1 MANGVRESDGM
12 SSPSSGRIGRTR
24 RRGGGEGSIYR
35 RADGKWVGSA
45 DLGWLGDKRRR
56 KVVYGRTQA
65 EVRDKL
71 RALRNVI
78 DAGLPLPDDQLTV
91 GELVERFLCDV
102 APDRVSASTLD
113 NYRRVAKHHLIPT
126 LGRKKLAALTPMD
139 VQALIRA
146 KMDAGYSPRTVRL
159 IRGLLVQ
166 CISQAERWGIVAR
179 NVARLTDGPKLA
191 RSEGRTLSPLQA
203 RQLLDAARGDRLE
216 ACFIVLLAL
225 GLRKGEA
232 LGVAWTDIDLDR
244 GLLVVRQALK
254 RVGGAVSLGDVK
266 TSGSRRM
273 INLPDEVVAAL
284 RSHRARQAAERLAAG
299 PSWHESALVFTT
311 PIGTP
316 IDPSNFRRQFDKI
329 CGRAGLIGWHPHEL
343 RHSAASIMLAAGV
356 PLEVVS
362 RVLGH
367 ASIRITAD
375 VYGHI
380 MDPQRKQA
388 ADAMSSVLW
397 GASPS

>member
-1 MANGVRESDGM
+1 MDDVRNVAATDSFRARADRA
-12 SSPSSGRIGRTR
+12 SK
-24 RRGGGEGSIYR
+24 RRGAGEGSIYR
-35 RADGKWVGSA
+35 RADGKWTGSIN
-45 DLGWLGDKRRR
+45 LGWEDGKRHRR
-56 KVVYGRTQA
+56 VVYGRSQA
-65 EVRDKL
+65 EVRDKVRGLL
-71 RALRNVI
+71 RGMEV
-78 DAGLPLPDDQLTV
+78 GLPVPDDRLTV
-91 GELVERFLCDV
+91 GELIERFLSDV
-102 APDRVSASTLD
+102 APDRVSPSTLD
-113 NYRRVAKHHLIPT
+113 NYRLIAKHHLIPA
-126 LGRKKLAALTPMD
+126 LGRKRLARLTPLE
-139 VQALIRA
+139 VQTLLRA
-146 KMDAGYSPRTVRL
+146 KIEAGYSPRTVRL

-166 CISQAERWGIVAR
+166 CITQAERWGIVAR

-191 RSEGRTLSPLQA
+191 RAEGRTLSPLQA
-203 RQLLDAARGDRLE
+203 RELLEAARGDRLE
-216 ACFIVLLAL
+216 ACYVVLLAL

-232 LGVAWTDIDLDR
+232 LGAAWTDIDLDR
-244 GLLVVRQALK
+244 GLLTVRQALK

-273 INLPDEVVAAL
+273 INLPDAVVAAL

>member
-1 MANGVRESDGM
+1 LRVGGAGA
-12 SSPSSGRIGRTR
+12 PSGPVGRSTR
-24 RRGGGEGSIYR
+24 RRGSGEGSIYR

-45 DLGWLGDKRRR
+45 DLGWHEGKRRR
-56 KVVYGRTQA
+56 KVVYGRTQG

-71 RALRNVI
+71 RASQKLF
-78 DAGLPLPDDQLTV
+78 DAGLPLPDDQMTV
-91 GELVERFLCDV
+91 GEMIDRFLSDV

-113 NYRRVAKHHLIPT
+113 NYRRIAQHHLIPT
-126 LGRKKLAALTPMD
+126 LGKKKLARLTPTE
-139 VQALIRA
+139 VQALIRE
-146 KMDAGYSPRTVRL
+146 KTEAGYSPRTVRL

-166 CISQAERWGIVAR
+166 CISQAERWGVVAR
-179 NVARLTDGPKLA
+179 NVARLTDGPKLV
-191 RSEGRTLSPLQA
+191 RTEGRTLSLAQA
-203 RQLLDAARGDRLE
+203 RDLLDAARGDRLE
-216 ACFIVLLAL
+216 ACYIVLLAL

-232 LGVAWTDIDLDR
+232 LGIAWTDVDLDR
-244 GLLVVRQALK
+244 GLLTVRQALK
-254 RVGGAVSLGDVK
+254 RVGGGITLGDVK

-299 PSWHESALVFTT
+299 TSWHESGLVFTT

-316 IDPSNFRRQFDKI
+316 IDPSNFRRQFDKVFAK
-329 CGRAGLIGWHPHEL
+329 AGLFGWHPHEL

-380 MDPQRKQA
+380 MDPQRQQA
-388 ADAMSSVLW
+388 ADAMSTVLW

>member
-1 MANGVRESDGM
+1 M
-12 SSPSSGRIGRTR
+12 
-24 RRGGGEGSIYR
+24 
-35 RADGKWVGSA
+35 
-45 DLGWLGDKRRR
+45 
-56 KVVYGRTQA
+56 
-65 EVRDKL
+65 EV
-71 RALRNVI
+71 
-78 DAGLPLPDDQLTV
+78 GLPVPDDRLTV
-91 GELVERFLCDV
+91 GELIERFLSDV
-102 APDRVSASTLD
+102 APDRVSPSTLD
-113 NYRRVAKHHLIPT
+113 NYRLIAKHHLIPA
-126 LGRKKLAALTPMD
+126 LGRKRLARLTPLE
-139 VQALIRA
+139 VQTLLRA
-146 KMDAGYSPRTVRL
+146 KIEAGYSPRTVRL

-166 CISQAERWGIVAR
+166 CITQAERWGIVAR

-191 RSEGRTLSPLQA
+191 RAEGRTLSPLQA
-203 RQLLDAARGDRLE
+203 RELLEAARGDRLE
-216 ACFIVLLAL
+216 ACYVVLVAL

-232 LGVAWTDIDLDR
+232 LGAAWTDIDLDR
-244 GLLVVRQALK
+244 GLLTVRQALK

-273 INLPDEVVAAL
+273 INLPDAVVAAL

-299 PSWHESALVFTT
+299 PSWHESGLVFTT

-329 CGRAGLIGWHPHEL
+329 CNKAGLVGWHPHEL

-388 ADAMSSVLW
+388 ADAMSTVLW
-397 GASPS
+397 GASPT

>member
-1 MANGVRESDGM
+1 MDDVRNVAATDSFRARADRA
-12 SSPSSGRIGRTR
+12 SK
-24 RRGGGEGSIYR
+24 RRGAGEGSIYR
-35 RADGKWVGSA
+35 RADGKWTGSIN
-45 DLGWLGDKRRR
+45 LGWEDGKRHRR
-56 KVVYGRTQA
+56 VVYGRSQA
-65 EVRDKL
+65 EVRDKVRGLL
-71 RALRNVI
+71 RGMEV
-78 DAGLPLPDDQLTV
+78 GLPVPDDRLTV
-91 GELVERFLCDV
+91 GELIERFLSDV
-102 APDRVSASTLD
+102 APDRVSPSTLD
-113 NYRRVAKHHLIPT
+113 NYRLIAKHHLIPA
-126 LGRKKLAALTPMD
+126 LGRKRLARLTPLE
-139 VQALIRA
+139 VQTLLRA
-146 KMDAGYSPRTVRL
+146 KIEAGYSPRTVRL

-166 CISQAERWGIVAR
+166 CITQAERWGIVAR

-191 RSEGRTLSPLQA
+191 RAEGRTLSPLQA
-203 RQLLDAARGDRLE
+203 RELLEAARGDRLE
-216 ACFIVLLAL
+216 ACYVVLVAL

-232 LGVAWTDIDLDR
+232 LGAAWTDIDLDR
-244 GLLVVRQALK
+244 GLLTVRQALK

-273 INLPDEVVAAL
+273 INLPDAVVAAL

-299 PSWHESALVFTT
+299 PSWHESGLVFTT

-329 CGRAGLIGWHPHEL
+329 CNKAGLVGWHPHEL

-388 ADAMSSVLW
+388 ADAMSTVLW
-397 GASPS
+397 GASPT